1 LWRTPGCEW
10 KEASCTWR
18 IGAAGDAGAARFPS
32 SPNLSN
38 VFAALEE
45 QLGLNLSPSKGPVEL
60 LVIERAERPSAN

>member
-1 LWRTPGCEW
+1 V
-10 KEASCTWR
+10 
-18 IGAAGDAGAARFPS
+18 GAARFPS

-45 QLGLNLSPSKGPVEL
+45 QLGLNLSPSKGPVEV